1 MPHFNQSQRA
11 LMKGKT
17 TVVSGSLAGI
27 GTAIA
32 EKLSMGRANIV
43 LNCPFPQLLAEC
55 EQVGAKMQTPWIS
68 VCADMSTVWGPA
80 ALVPA
85 AVARFKQIDIL
96 VSNAGMIQLGPL
108 GEANADT
115 WDQALNLNSRGAFLL
130 VKAALPCLTP
140 FESLAKS
147 TAATLVHSSKRGGF
161 RIIIVSSFA
170 SRMPEVNQSIYAA
183 SKGTLDAMI
192 RVWAR
197 ELPPVYRCTV
207 KAVAPGS
214 ISTETFFKIISS
226 RFNIVKQEMDL
237 RTSIKGAF
245 GDVENVA
252 LTVAFLAE
260 ERSQSI
266 NGEYLLL
273 TGSCYI
279 NWLLHQLIV
288 SK

>member
-1 MPHFNQSQRA
+1 
-11 LMKGKT
+11 MKGKT

-130 VKAALPCLTP
+130 VKAALP
-140 FESLAKS
+140 F
-147 TAATLVHSSKRGGF
+147 HSSKRGGF